1 MPRNLRMSKIICNF
15 AVGFWGDV
23 YQEINKVSVII
34 KMHVMEYK
42 NIIKEH
48 FLKCRENLKNN
59 LCETEI
65 NNQKSLLKFA
75 NDFYKDFFSQ
85 ADIRMKLTKSQDFML
100 NATLSVVRSASFVSE
115 GIVQNLSNDKCEIKS
130 GWLSFINGVIFG
142 GAIVMFFVNWVMAL
156 IMLLIFMSLVLLGK
170 YKCNHKVTL
179 PLTNNEEIVES
190 IEKIVDSI
198 DDLLEI
204 YTVQVTK
211 IADTFSK

>member
-1 MPRNLRMSKIICNF
+1 M
-15 AVGFWGDV
+15 D
-23 YQEINKVSVII
+23 
-34 KMHVMEYK
+34 YK
-42 NIIKEH
+42 NIVKEH
-48 FLKCRENLKNN
+48 FLKCREDLEKK
-59 LCETEI
+59 LQETEI
-65 NNQKSLLKFA
+65 NNQKSLLKFT
-75 NDFYKDFFSQ
+75 NDFYEDFFSQ
-85 ADIRMKLTKSQDFML
+85 ADIRMKLTKSQNFILD
-100 NATLSVVRSASFVSE
+100 ATLSVVRSDSFVRE
-115 GIVQNLSNDKCEIKS
+115 GFVQNQSNGKCNIKS
-130 GWLSFINGVIFG
+130 SWLSFVNGVIFG

-190 IEKIVDSI
+190 IKKTVDSI